1 MISYIVPVYNAQAC
15 LTACVDS
22 LTGQDGKMEII
33 LVDDGS
39 KDGSGALCD
48 ALAAGDGR
56 IRVIHQE
63 NGGVSAARNAGLEA
77 ATGEYIWF
85 IDSDD
90 WIEPGAGSAM
100 RAVADAENADIT
112 VCGIISDYRGGGE
125 SVPIPQVDT
134 RCYRGPEG
142 VAQALLSLDRQRLL
156 AFSCC
161 KLYRRAFLER
171 INARFEQVNGPVE
184 DALFQ
189 FFVFPKASCIAMVNQ
204 TFLHYVQDNGDS
216 MVHRYFDGLFEMGL
230 RVNRA
235 RRLLY
240 GALGLESE
248 EAKSVCAQVCFL
260 QDFHSIKNLYRCR
273 GPEMRATRK
282 AVWRRILDDAEIREE
297 IRRSAAARM
306 TEARLV
312 EAAVSTGSAAV
323 ANAFF
328 TALMFARYH
337 MEPAYRAF
345 RRRFLFRKR
354 RG

>member
-15 LTACVDS
+15 LTVCVDS
-22 LTGQDGKMEII
+22 LTGQDGEMEII

-39 KDGSGALCD
+39 GDGSGALCD
-48 ALAAGDGR
+48 ALAEGDGR

-77 ATGEYIWF
+77 AKGEYIWF

-90 WIEPGAGSAM
+90 WIEPGAGRAM
-100 RAVADAENADIT
+100 RAVADAENADMA
-112 VCGIISDYRGGGE
+112 VCGIISDYRGSGE

-134 RCYRGPEG
+134 RCYRGLEG
-142 VAQALLSLDRQRLL
+142 AAQALLSLDRQQLL
-156 AFSCC
+156 TFSGN

-204 TFLHYVQDNGDS
+204 IFLHYVQHSSTS
-216 MVHRYFDGLFEMGL
+216 MVHRYFDGLFELGL
-230 RVNRA
+230 GVNRA

-248 EAKSVCAQVCFL
+248 EAKGVCAQVCFL
-260 QDFHSIKNLYRCR
+260 QNFHSIKNLYRRR
-273 GPEMRATRK
+273 GPEMKAARR
-282 AVWRRILDDAEIREE
+282 AVWRRIVDDAEIREE
-297 IRRSAAARM
+297 IRQSAAAQM

-312 EAAVSTGSAAV
+312 EAAVSTGSAAL

-328 TALMFARYH
+328 AALMFARYH
-337 MEPAYRAF
+337 MRPVYRAF
-345 RRRFLFRKR
+345 RRRFLFRKK